1 MVVSV
6 PGTLSNLGPGYDAL
20 GLAVSLTNRF
30 TFRFDAPGFS
40 AEGVPVDPDDHL
52 TLATARRAAQA
63 FGVELPSLHVRQE
76 EQVPRARGLG
86 SSATARVAGLLAA
99 TSPRATPVP
108 VEEQL
113 AFLCEEE
120 GHPDNVVPALLGGL
134 CVVGFEGRR
143 LRHLRLAPPKGLVV
157 ALCVPDLEVSTPEAR
172 RILPATVSHHDA
184 AFTAGRMAFL
194 MAGLL
199 GGHHEALAIGV
210 QDRLHQD
217 HRAPLIGPVDQA
229 FEAARAAGALA
240 SFVSGSGSTLAS
252 FVPDGGPVQAVAEA
266 MCGPFRE
273 GGIDATGL
281 AVAPLGHGAL
291 VAPGGGGV

>member
-40 AEGVPVDPDDHL
+40 AQGAPIEPDDHL
-52 TLATARRAAQA
+52 TLATARRAAEA

-99 TSPRATPVP
+99 MSLRPAPVP

-113 AFLCEEE
+113 AFLCAEE
-120 GHPDNVVPALLGGL
+120 GHPDNVTPALLGGL
-134 CVVGFEGRR
+134 CVVGFEGER
-143 LRHLRLAPPKGLVV
+143 LHHLRLAPPEGLAV

-172 RILPATVSHHDA
+172 RILPAAVSHQDA

-199 GGHHEALAIGV
+199 GGRHEALAIGA

-217 HRAPLIGPVDQA
+217 HRASLIGPVEQA

-252 FVPDGGPVQAVAEA
+252 LVPAGGPVQRVAEA
-266 MCGPFRE
+266 LCGPFRE
-273 GGIDATGL
+273 EGVDATGL
-281 AVAPLGHGAL
+281 SVELQGHGA
-291 VAPGGGGV
+291 VVCPEGGGA